1 MSHLDRLALPIC
13 FIHGA
18 ENQCFLPVSTELTYN
33 ALRAANGN
41 SLYSRHVIPGYGHI
55 DCIYGE
61 MRRETCIPTCWI
73 IWKPLIPRSS
83 ALLFSSFIRA
93 PAVGKTL

>member
-1 MSHLDRLALPIC
+1 MNHLDRLALPIC

-41 SLYSRHVIPGYGHI
+41 SLYSRHVIPGYGPI
-55 DCIYGE
+55 DCIYGANAARDVYPYMLDHLE
-61 MRRETCIPTCWI
+61 ATRP
-73 IWKPLIPRSS
+73 
-83 ALLFSSFIRA
+83 
-93 PAVGKTL
+93 